1 MIFMYVCVFVGFGI
15 GFGFGLGLAVIRCSQ
30 CLNLLVS
37 YESYYEVVYY
47 SGTQIVVELRDAGVQ
62 CSILTTPAIASPVNI
77 SSQSESELSD
87 VEGMKTL
94 DMPVSTSQ
102 ESTTSS

>member
-1 MIFMYVCVFVGFGI
+1 M
-15 GFGFGLGLAVIRCSQ
+15 
-30 CLNLLVS
+30 
-37 YESYYEVVYY
+37 
-47 SGTQIVVELRDAGVQ
+47 VELRDAGVQ
-62 CSILTTPAIASPVNI
+62 CSILTPAAIASPVNI
-77 SSQSESELSD
+77 SSLSESELSD